1 MNRVVGTNNH
11 FQRQAVN
18 YLRNAY
24 GLSYNKAL
32 SMFGKTRVQI
42 AQKYK
47 NISSTEIGTLNKLA
61 LDAIT
66 NNVSRENPV
75 TASINFKDFT
85 VSVNTYRN
93 MNMEDAFRIAT
104 KNRMKSFS
112 EKYMNTK
119 TYKEIYNQYFV
130 KKTINYEQFK
140 EKVEAFKRSDSS
152 YAGGSM

>member
-11 FQRQAVN
+11 FQRQAVS

-24 GLSYNKAL
+24 GLPYNKAL

-47 NISSTEIGTLNKLA
+47 NISSIEIGTLNKLT

-66 NNVSRENPV
+66 NNVSKDNPV